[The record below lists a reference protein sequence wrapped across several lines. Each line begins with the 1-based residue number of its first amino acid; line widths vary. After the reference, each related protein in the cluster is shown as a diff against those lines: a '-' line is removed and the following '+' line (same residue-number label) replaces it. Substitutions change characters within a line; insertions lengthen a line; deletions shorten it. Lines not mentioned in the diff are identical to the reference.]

1 MKVRITGTA
10 EDRAQLIQALRN
22 EGYQF
27 QDPEKVLRNQGGT
40 IMGIRRNLARKAG
53 IGQDEVISV
62 YSRDGKVLLK
72 RGATRANELPPD
84 AARQLAAI
92 LITAAEMA
100 DQAIDWE

>member
-1 MKVRITGTA
+1 
-10 EDRAQLIQALRN
+10 
-22 EGYQF
+22 
-27 QDPEKVLRNQGGT
+27 
-40 IMGIRRNLARKAG
+40 MGIRNTIARKSG

-62 YSRDGKVLLK
+62 YSKDGKVLLK

-84 AARQLAAI
+84 AARHLAAI

>member
-1 MKVRITGTA
+1 
-10 EDRAQLIQALRN
+10 
-22 EGYQF
+22 
-27 QDPEKVLRNQGGT
+27 
-40 IMGIRRNLARKAG
+40 MGIRRNLARKAG

-62 YSRDGKVLLK
+62 YSRDGKVLVK